1 MTFYNGSHTA
11 PRWYFIPVRVLLV
24 TGVLTLLS
32 FAVSL
37 LLGILGVLLMAKVH
51 GASPDLRMAYREIA
65 LPAACVAA
73 AVVLVSATFLE
84 LRHYRRARMLRHI
97 ERQIGRAS

>member
-1 MTFYNGSHTA
+1 
-11 PRWYFIPVRVLLV
+11 VLLV

-37 LLGILGVLLMAKVH
+37 LLGILAIILMAKLH
-51 GASPDLRMAYREIA
+51 GTSPDLRMAYREIA

-73 AVVLVSATFLE
+73 AVVLVATTFVE
-84 LRHYRRARMLRHI
+84 LRHYRRAKMLRHI
-97 ERQIGRAS
+97 ERQIGPAS